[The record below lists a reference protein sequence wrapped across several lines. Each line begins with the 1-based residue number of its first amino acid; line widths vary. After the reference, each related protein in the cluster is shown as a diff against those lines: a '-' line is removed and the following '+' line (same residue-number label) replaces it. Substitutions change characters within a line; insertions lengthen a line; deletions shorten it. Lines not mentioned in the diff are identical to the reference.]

1 MGRGGIPKESYP
13 DSRPISSLQPKP
25 IGRLPPAI
33 APKRD
38 GLCSLAQKQ
47 TQSPMCW
54 LTNANDPSPFTMHAV
69 RSTRIMGLHLGSYL
83 VFHHSLVTYFTNF
96 MNHDALRG
104 K

>member
-25 IGRLPPAI
+25 IERLPIAI

-38 GLCSLAQKQ
+38 GLCSLAQTK

-54 LTNANDPSPFTMHAV
+54 LINAIDPSPFSV
-69 RSTRIMGLHLGSYL
+69 S
-83 VFHHSLVTYFTNF
+83 
-96 MNHDALRG
+96 
-104 K
+104 

>member
-25 IGRLPPAI
+25 KGRLPIVI

-38 GLCSLAQKQ
+38 GLCSWAEKQ

-54 LTNANDPSPFTMHAV
+54 LTNTTDPSPF
-69 RSTRIMGLHLGSYL
+69 S
-83 VFHHSLVTYFTNF
+83 
-96 MNHDALRG
+96 DP
-104 K
+104 